1 MGRVVSPDYFLVEVE
16 IMQAIVAPRRGH
28 CLP

>member
-16 IMQAIVAPRRGH
+16 IMQAIVAPRA
-28 CLP
+28 LPAVK